1 MRKLYSIETPVVY
14 KRRRYIVQTIELCV
28 PVPVFNITRQNAKQY
43 SDRLL
48 RYECILIK
56 LSETGHPNFAK
67 ARLIERHE
75 TKDEAI
81 YQHYRVIDD
90 IKRGMSIFG
99 TGEVHGV

>member
-1 MRKLYSIETPVVY
+1 MRELYALETLVIY
-14 KRRRYIVQTIELCV
+14 KRRRYIVQTIEVCV
-28 PVPVFNITRQNAKQY
+28 RVPVFNITRQNAKQY

-48 RYECILIK
+48 RYECLLIK

-81 YQHYRVIDD
+81 HQHYRVIDD

>member
-1 MRKLYSIETPVVY
+1 MRKLYSIETPVIY

-28 PVPVFNITRQNAKQY
+28 PVPVFNITGQKAKQY

-81 YQHYRVIDD
+81 HQHYRVIDD

-99 TGEVHGV
+99 TGEVHEV